1 MADNHLSRTIG
12 VLVDA
17 NWYVARYPD
26 VAAASIDPLH
36 HYINFGI
43 NEERDPNRF
52 FETAW
57 YKKKY
62 PDVAASGMSP
72 LLHYLLFGAREGRN
86 PHPRFDAVFYVN
98 QHPEAANNPLL
109 YHIETGEARGWPTEE
124 PLHIADYLPCAR
136 EPSPCPANIAVDVI
150 VPVYRGLAQT
160 RRCMASVLADPR
172 RPPGRLI
179 VIDDRSQEPKLS
191 AWLDGLNDLG
201 RIRLIRNKRN
211 LGFVASVNRG
221 IEAAEDHDVVLL
233 NSDTEVP
240 PGWLGRLAAHA
251 YSAQRIASVSPFS
264 NNATICSWPGM
275 AGGGLPA
282 TYTLTALDGACR
294 AANAGRQVSVPTTVG
309 CCMYVRRA
317 ALDDIG
323 PLDAK
328 TFGRGYGEE
337 VDFCLRASQRGWQ
350 HLLAC
355 DVFVYHEGKVSFG
368 AKSVEAGKSQDVL
381 AKRYPHYARTVA
393 QHVTLGP
400 AEPARFALTSALFA
414 CSGRPTVLLVSH
426 HLGGGVRRHIDMLI
440 ERTGADANFLLL
452 TGAPRGVALSI
463 PALPGHPVLE
473 LAEDRID
480 DLAQLLR
487 AFAVSRVHVHH
498 MMGLEADLRGLIH
511 MLGVPFDVTL
521 HDYFAICPQV
531 NLLPWLDGQYC
542 GEPGPAGCNACIA
555 ARPSH
560 GAHDILSWRRGHAW
574 LFLEAERVICP
585 SADARARLDRHG
597 LARRAIVAPHEP
609 VARAP
614 WPQIMPKLGPRDRL
628 RIAVIGVLADQKG
641 APTVA
646 ALAEVADAA
655 GLDIQLIGYPEKPLP
670 EPAAGHIQ
678 ATGEYA
684 EEELAGLIARVK
696 PHVAWFPAQW
706 PETYS
711 YTLSAAIT
719 AGLPVVASH
728 IGAFPERLAGRRV
741 TWLVDPA
748 APVATWLDTFA
759 AVRAELLKTRP
770 PQRPAVRGPVA
781 DFYADSYLPKLPPK
795 TAPSQAAIFLPRTSA
810 APLDLRR
817 EGALSV
823 VVVAE
828 RFKNGTPTP
837 WAYIRLLQPL
847 DHPAI
852 GAEIDVVLADATEA
866 LCYRPDVI
874 ATQRYAV
881 PDIKTADAL
890 EQHCRTHGIRLL
902 YDLDDDLL
910 NIPRGHPEAAE
921 LRPRARTVAR
931 MLHRADVVW
940 VSTAGL
946 RTSLSEVRRDT
957 LLIENG
963 LDERLWSDPPSPS
976 RPRQGPVRILC
987 MGTATHD
994 ADFAIV
1000 EPALARLHETFGD
1013 RIAIDLI
1020 GMTGRDDL
1028 PPWINRLTPQLNG
1041 GASYPGFVN
1050 WITQHGWDI
1059 GIAPLADSA
1068 FNRSKSAIKTM
1079 DYAALGLAIVAS
1091 DVDAYRGSLADG
1103 PGGMLVANTT
1113 TDWFAALARLVRDPA
1128 LRRRVSDGVVRAAF
1142 AASATLAAQAEPRRA
1157 AWMSLRADV
1166 GKTTRNT
1173 AAAAVQ
1179 TPASRRKAATRR
1191 T

>member
-1 MADNHLSRTIG
+1 MADTHLSKTIG
-12 VLVDA
+12 VIFDA
-17 NWYVARYPD
+17 SWYVARYPD
-26 VAAASIDPLH
+26 VAAASGDPLH
-36 HYINFGI
+36 HYIDFGA
-43 NEERDPNRF
+43 NEERDPNGF
-52 FETAW
+52 FDGAW
-57 YKKKY
+57 YKTQY
-62 PDVAASGMSP
+62 PDVAALGMNP
-72 LLHYLLFGAREGRN
+72 LLHYLQLGAAEGRN
-86 PHPRFDAVFYVN
+86 PHPRFNAAYYSS
-98 QHPEAANNPLL
+98 QHPEATSNPLL
-109 YHIETGEARGWPTEE
+109 YHIQFGAAHGWPTEK
-124 PLHIADYLPCAR
+124 PLHIADYLPSAK
-136 EPSPCPANIAVDVI
+136 ELAPCPANIAVDVI
-150 VPVYRGLAQT
+150 VPVYRGLEQT
-160 RRCMASVLADPR
+160 RRCIASVLADPER
-172 RPPGRLI
+172 LAGRLI
-179 VIDDRSQEPKLS
+179 VIDDRSPEPKLS
-191 AWLDGLNDLG
+191 AWLDELNDQG
-201 RIRLIRNKRN
+201 RIRLIRNRRN

-221 IEAAEDHDVVLL
+221 IQAAEDHDVVLL
-233 NSDTEVP
+233 NSDTEVS

-251 YSAQRIASVSPFS
+251 YSARHIASVSPFS

-275 AGGGLPA
+275 AGGDLPPA
-282 TYTLTALDGACR
+282 RTLAALDDACR
-294 AANAGRQVSVPTTVG
+294 AANAGRQVNVPTTVG
-309 CCMYVRRA
+309 FCMYVRRA
-317 ALDDIG
+317 ALDDVG
-323 PLDAK
+323 LLDVE

-337 VDFCLRASQRGWQ
+337 VDFCLRAAKRGWQ

-355 DVFVYHEGKVSFG
+355 DVFVYHEGEVSFG
-368 AKSVEAGKSQDVL
+368 AKSVEARKSQDVL
-381 AKRYPHYARTVA
+381 AKRYPHYARIVA
-393 QHVTLGP
+393 QHVILDP

-414 CSGRPTVLLVSH
+414 RSGRPTVLLVSH

-440 ERTGADANFLLL
+440 ESVGANANFLLL
-452 TGAPRGVALSI
+452 MGAPRGVALSV
-463 PALPGHPVLE
+463 PELPDHPVLE
-473 LAEDRID
+473 LAADRID
-480 DLAQLLR
+480 ELAQLLR

-498 MMGLEADLRGLIH
+498 VMGLEANLRGLIH

-555 ARPSH
+555 ARPNH
-560 GAHDILSWRRGHAW
+560 GAHDILSWRRGHAQ

-585 SADARARLDRHG
+585 SADARARLVRHG
-597 LARRAIVAPHEP
+597 LARRAIVVPHEP

-614 WPQIMPKLGPRDRL
+614 WPQVVPKLSQRGRL

-641 APTVA
+641 APLVA

-719 AGLPVVASH
+719 AGLPVVASR
-728 IGAFPERLAGRRV
+728 IGAFPERLAGRRL

-770 PQRPAVRGPVA
+770 PQRPARREPGA
-781 DFYADSYLPKLPPK
+781 DFYADGYLPKPPSK
-795 TAPSQAAIFLPRTSA
+795 PAAVFLPRTSA
-810 APLDLRR
+810 APVDLRR
-817 EGALSV
+817 KGALSV
-823 VVVAE
+823 VVVPE

-837 WAYIRLLQPL
+837 CAYIRLLQPL

-852 GAEIDVVLADATEA
+852 GAGIDMVLADPAEA
-866 LCYRPDVI
+866 LRYRPDVI

-890 EQHCRTHGIRLL
+890 EQHCRTHGIKLL

-921 LRPRARTVAR
+921 LRPRARVVAR
-931 MLHRADVVW
+931 MLHHADVVW
-940 VSTAGL
+940 VSTAKL

-963 LDERLWSDPPSPS
+963 LDERLWSDPPPPP

-1013 RIAIDLI
+1013 RVAIDLI
-1020 GMTGRDDL
+1020 GVTGRGDL
-1028 PPWINRLTPQLNG
+1028 PAWINRLTPPLTG

-1050 WITQHGWDI
+1050 WITQQGWDI
-1059 GIAPLADSA
+1059 GIAPLVDSA
-1068 FNRSKSAIKTM
+1068 FNRGKSAIKTM
-1079 DYAALGLAIVAS
+1079 DYAALGLATLAS
-1091 DVDAYRGSLADG
+1091 GVEAYRGSLADG
-1103 PGGMLVANTT
+1103 PGGMLVENTT
-1113 TDWFAALARLVRDPA
+1113 TAWFAALARLVRDAA
-1128 LRRRVSDGVVRAAF
+1128 LRRRLSEGALAGF
-1142 AASATLAAQAEPRRA
+1142 AASATLAAQAEQRRA
-1157 AWMSLRADV
+1157 AWMSLRPET
-1166 GKTTRNT
+1166 GKATRKT
-1173 AAAAVQ
+1173 
-1179 TPASRRKAATRR
+1179 ATRR
-1191 T
+1191 K